1 MIAYFD
7 ITSMDKMLIKI
18 VFREEAL
25 GIAKS
30 ISFKMRNTKMCHGL
44 QFYIWKPV
52 RKVFLFFGF
61 LVLHNFCL
69 FVVKMNPIDAKTIY
83 SFYVQLKDF

>member
-25 GIAKS
+25 ALQKV
-30 ISFKMRNTKMCHGL
+30 ISFKMQKLENVPWAAILYLETR
-44 QFYIWKPV
+44 QESVF
-52 RKVFLFFGF
+52 FLFLGF
-61 LVLHNFCL
+61 LVLHIFCW
-69 FVVKMNPIDAKTIY
+69 FVC
-83 SFYVQLKDF
+83 